1 VILDGKDPEVA
12 ETPVRSRARRVIDS
26 KLVVKF
32 LRMSGRYGVISSYG
46 VLSMMACGPARP
58 VPATPSP
65 GAAARP
71 AVRLAVIPAD
81 SDAFPRAARA
91 VSASLSSVQIA
102 GVDATAVSRVSLEVV
117 QLSIECVDPIDACYQ
132 AIGRSMSAN
141 RLLFARIDPGATR
154 RQLRVTVTL
163 YDVDA
168 GSAKRTAARLFPTE
182 DQAVAGAASLVA
194 EATR

>member
-1 VILDGKDPEVA
+1 MCSCQKHRSVAGAPRGRLKLD
-12 ETPVRSRARRVIDS
+12 
-26 KLVVKF
+26 VKF

-46 VLSMMACGPARP
+46 ILSMMACGPARP
-58 VPATPSP
+58 VPAAPTPP
-65 GAAARP
+65 PPRP
-71 AVRLAVIPAD
+71 AVRLTVIPAD

-91 VSASLSSVQIA
+91 VSASLASVQIA
-102 GVDATAVSRVSLEVV
+102 GVDTTAVSRVSLEVV
-117 QLSIECVDPIDACYQ
+117 QLSIECVDPTDACYQ
-132 AIGRSMSAN
+132 AIGKSMAAN

-168 GSAKRTAARLFPTE
+168 GSARRTAVKLFPTE
-182 DQAVAGAASLVA
+182 DQAVAGAAALVL